1 MDGERGDMPGKEE
14 LPILRLDAPVYCP
27 LPRRHFLIFFMP
39 LTSSFFP
46 HSLSSSAS
54 SSSSTVV
61 SSCFPSSLAPVLS
74 LSSQRA
80 HVSASGGAVSAW
92 SVLVGQGCSVCDGYE
107 SMLECRGA
115 PNHVLAW
122 PLNKLM
128 FYGCRALPVLPL
140 LKGLHNISTAF
151 DLSAVII
158 RIGF

>member
-1 MDGERGDMPGKEE
+1 MPGKEE

-46 HSLSSSAS
+46 IHSLLLLLFLLAS
-54 SSSSTVV
+54 RP
-61 SSCFPSSLAPVLS
+61 PSLQFYPFLLGASMPRLLAELC
-74 LSSQRA
+74 Q
-80 HVSASGGAVSAW
+80 HVSVR
-92 SVLVGQGCSVCDGYE
+92 VGRGCSVCDGYE
-107 SMLECRGA
+107 STLECRGA